1 MTARD
6 WCRRRARIDFGRRA
20 RFHIPRA
27 PRFRRRSRVNP
38 SRPAP
43 ARIVSP
49 KAPRVR
55 RAASA
60 STLIRTWIL
69 VALRAAT
76 EPVKEEAM
84 QAIFVVGFFVVK
96 KGKCAGM
103 APPHR
108 ATLVLSAS
116 KLRGRVG
123 EGHSANR
130 RAEKNRNRRIYWRP
144 GFYVAGS
151 RKVSPRLVWSVSHEN
166 RILGNPTR
174 IAHQGRSLRR
184 PILVGTQRESRYGRS
199 LAGPD
204 RFPGDATEGIST
216 IEIESQSRA
225 HPKSSFFVWQPVSEM
240 PRFRVDNL
248 AHEPPCSPH
257 DRRRKNLFP
266 AEKRRYSRDT
276 SILQHTFFEH
286 HTTNPKQKWPALPPP
301 SPAPSR
307 PSRRPRSRCAST
319 LCHAFS
325 GGPKRSSV
333 NLPAH
338 HPSSERFDRVAEARW
353 RAVRAHRVRRSSRFN
368 S

>member
-1 MTARD
+1 MREWRLRTAQ
-6 WCRRRARIDFGRRA
+6 
-20 RFHIPRA
+20 
-27 PRFRRRSRVNP
+27 RSFY
-38 SRPAP
+38 RPANCAAESVRGTRP
-43 ARIVSP
+43 IVARKKIAIGVS
-49 KAPRVR
+49 
-55 RAASA
+55 
-60 STLIRTWIL
+60 IG
-69 VALRAAT
+69 ALDF
-76 EPVKEEAM
+76 M
-84 QAIFVVGFFVVK
+84 QRGVEKF
-96 KGKCAGM
+96 
-103 APPHR
+103 PPGSYGWSV
-108 ATLVLSAS
+108 T
-116 KLRGRVG
+116 
-123 EGHSANR
+123 
-130 RAEKNRNRRIYWRP
+130 KNRIP
-144 GFYVAGS
+144 GD
-151 RKVSPRLVWSVSHEN
+151 
-166 RILGNPTR
+166 PTR
-174 IAHQGRSLRR
+174 IADQGRSLGR

>member
-1 MTARD
+1 
-6 WCRRRARIDFGRRA
+6 
-20 RFHIPRA
+20 
-27 PRFRRRSRVNP
+27 
-38 SRPAP
+38 
-43 ARIVSP
+43 
-49 KAPRVR
+49 
-55 RAASA
+55 
-60 STLIRTWIL
+60 
-69 VALRAAT
+69 
-76 EPVKEEAM
+76 M

-325 GGPKRSSV
+325 GGPKRSGKFT
-333 NLPAH
+333 
-338 HPSSERFDRVAEARW
+338 SS
-353 RAVRAHRVRRSSRFN
+353 SSFIGTF
-368 S
+368 